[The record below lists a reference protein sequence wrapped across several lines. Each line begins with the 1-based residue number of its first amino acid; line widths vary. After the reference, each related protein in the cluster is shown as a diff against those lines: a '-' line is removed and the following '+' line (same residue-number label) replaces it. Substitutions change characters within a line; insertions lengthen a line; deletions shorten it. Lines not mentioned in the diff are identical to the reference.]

1 MTKVVE
7 CCIDFFP
14 AQHVQVQGAPILSEG
29 KHTFYDLERLVED
42 EPVFHFGLGTEAI
55 LHPPRSSFTKVQ
67 VIDLCSGM
75 GGFTIGS
82 QVLGMQTVAYVEK
95 NELQ

>member
-14 AQHVQVQGAPILSEG
+14 AQHVQVQGGPILSEG

-42 EPVFHFGLGTEAI
+42 EPFFHFGLGTEA
-55 LHPPRSSFTKVQ
+55 STQK
-67 VIDLCSGM
+67 
-75 GGFTIGS
+75 
-82 QVLGMQTVAYVEK
+82 
-95 NELQ
+95 